1 MTLTFIKWVIGASL
15 LLALLVTAASLY
27 GAQRWRSLTAELNAR
42 LEASRRETSA
52 TRYDARELDGL
63 PAPVQR
69 YFRAVLTD
77 GAPIVATAAVTH
89 AGTFNMGET
98 QDQWKPFTSEQR
110 VVTHAR
116 GFVWNGRI
124 AMLPGV
130 PVLVHDAYVAGE
142 GLLRPAIFGLITLVN
157 LQGKGEIARGELMRF
172 FAEAAWYPTA
182 LLPSQGVRWEAINDT
197 SARATLTDG
206 PISMTMTFTFGADGL
221 ITSVLAESRGRTV
234 AGKVIPTPWEGR
246 WSNYQRQGGM
256 LVPMTGEVAW
266 LLPEGA
272 KPYWRGTITALD
284 YEFQGSPR

>member
-1 MTLTFIKWVIGASL
+1 MVVLKWLLALIA
-15 LLALLVTAASLY
+15 LLALLITAASLY

-42 LEASRRETSA
+42 LEASRRQNSA
-52 TRYDARELDGL
+52 TLYDARELDGL

-98 QDQWKPFTSEQR
+98 KDQWKPFTSEQR
-110 VVTHAR
+110 VVTQAP

-142 GLLRPAIFGLITLVN
+142 GLLRPAIFGLITLVD

-266 LLPEGA
+266 LLPEGE

-284 YEFQGSPR
+284 FEFQGSPR

>member
-98 QDQWKPFTSEQR
+98 KDQWKPFTSEQR

-157 LQGKGEIARGELMRF
+157 LHGKGEIARGELMRF

>member
-98 QDQWKPFTSEQR
+98 KDQWKPFTSEQR

>member
-15 LLALLVTAASLY
+15 LLALLVAAASLY
-27 GAQRWRSLTAELNAR
+27 GAQRWRALTAELNAR
-42 LEASRRETSA
+42 LEASCKAPSA
-52 TRYDARELDGL
+52 MSYDARELEGL

-69 YFRAVLTD
+69 YFRAVLSD

-110 VVTHAR
+110 VVTQAP

-157 LQGKGEIARGELMRF
+157 LHGKGEIARGELMRF